1 MNTKYIF
8 IALLVIA
15 SIFLASLLFK
25 SDRPSTPI
33 YIKGKDSVVVK
44 SDTAIVYIPKYLVT
58 EKTIVDTVHI
68 THFNQDSSIVRDTI
82 ISDLDTAIATITT
95 YPKIDSLKLQLDL
108 RLTEKLTTIHDSIWI
123 TRIDTLKT
131 VEFESAPWY
140 DSFLTGFLSAIA
152 IITGILLIQ

>member
-25 SDRPSTPI
+25 SDIPEI
-33 YIKGKDSVVVK
+33 KYIKGKDSVVTK
-44 SDTAIVYIPKYLVT
+44 TDTVTQYIPKYIAT
-58 EKTIVDTVHI
+58 EKIISDTVHI
-68 THFNQDSSIVRDTI
+68 HHFNNDSSIVKDTVVH
-82 ISDLDTAIATITT
+82 DMDTVIATITT
-95 YPKIDSLKLQLDL
+95 YPVIDSLKLKLDL

-131 VEFESAPWY
+131 VELEPTTWY

-152 IITGILLIQ
+152 IITGILLIP